1 MGYVPPRGADGR
13 IIVGP
18 LFGDGDPPPPAD
30 AAAPTSDP
38 PPSAHAPPAARAP
51 APARHA
57 DAPTPFGMLRPGAT
71 TAPAGPRRHARL
83 ILAVALA
90 CLLLGGGLWA
100 TWPRPHPAAPPV
112 ATNPAPPPA
121 ATTARHV
128 LPRAVVAFAAPEGV
142 AVGALEPGRPYTTLA
157 TQDGW
162 LRIAAD
168 GSGTVWIRAW
178 ELTGSGPPTAT
189 PTATP
194 LPTATPR
201 PAPPPPPA
209 APVAPALT
217 CVPVIDGNFG
227 GTLGHACGATS
238 VERQQRA
245 LELLRAADQARGEE

>member
-18 LFGDGDPPPPAD
+18 LFGDSDAPPPEAD
-30 AAAPTSDP
+30 APVAPDA
-38 PPSAHAPPAARAP
+38 PPSAHAPPAAP
-51 APARHA
+51 AASRRQ
-57 DAPTPFGMLRPGAT
+57 DAPTPFGMLRPEAG
-71 TAPAGPRRHARL
+71 PLSPGPRRSARL
-83 ILAVALA
+83 VLAVALA

-100 TWPRPHPAAPPV
+100 TWPRPEPV
-112 ATNPAPPPA
+112 ALPDATNPAPPTA
-121 ATTARHV
+121 ATAARPV
-128 LPRAVVAFAAPEGV
+128 LPRAVVAFAAPDGV
-142 AVGALEPGRPYTTLA
+142 AVGALEPGRPYTTLT

-189 PTATP
+189 PTATA

-201 PAPPPPPA
+201 PAPPPPA

-227 GTLGHACGATS
+227 GTLGEACGATS
-238 VERQQRA
+238 AERQQRA
-245 LELLRAADQARGEE
+245 LELLQAADQARSGE